1 MYDIDHKDLVVE
13 VPAAEGKVSE
23 LYNSTQ
29 MQRQCHLCKFGKRR
43 NKDEKVVKL
52 DGREIPK
59 SECFDM
65 LNL

>member
-23 LYNSTQ
+23 LYKSTQ
-29 MQRQCHLCKFGKRR
+29 MLRQCRLCKFGKSR
-43 NKDEKVVKL
+43 NKDEVVKL